1 MGTALAVRETQIQSL
16 DDLQRVA
23 QLLAASGYFDTERD
37 TKIAVAQVATKILAG
52 QEMGYG
58 PFTSV
63 QGIHVIKGKP
73 VLSANIMAAAVK
85 GHPRYDYRVREMSDK
100 KVAIEFFENGESLG
114 TSSFTAEEA
123 SKAGTQNMSKFPRN
137 MLFARAMS
145 NGVKW
150 YCPDVFNGNAVYTA
164 DELGATV
171 DEETGEIIEQP
182 NAPVRVVES
191 PQPERKQIANNGT
204 NGSAEHRTQRE
215 PAQTPTVTI
224 EQPKTDSQP
233 VNSNA
238 DTTTDSADPIAA
250 IIAQHK
256 LTAPPVTQAWSVSA
270 GYCNNEFHAR
280 NRWLNIVKQDFGGK
294 PKTTDTPAIVRA
306 FVAACLAEGVAQ
318 PEAEAVTA

>member
-16 DDLQRVA
+16 DDLQRIA

-37 TKIAVAQVATKILAG
+37 NKTAVAQVATKILAG

-114 TSSFTAEEA
+114 TSSFTADEA
-123 SKAGTQNMSKFPRN
+123 SKAGTQNMGKFPRN

-150 YCPDVFNGNAVYTA
+150 YCPDVFSGNTVYTA

-171 DEETGEIIEQP
+171 DEDTGEIIEQP
-182 NAPVRVVES
+182 SDPVRVVE
-191 PQPERKQIANNGT
+191 PQQPERKQIAN

-215 PAQTPTVTI
+215 PAQAPVVAVV
-224 EQPKTDSQP
+224 EQPKAEQAATVVAEQPTATDG
-233 VNSNA
+233 
-238 DTTTDSADPIAA
+238 ADPIAA
-250 IIAQHK
+250 IIAENK
-256 LTAPPVTQAWSVSA
+256 LATPPTTQTWAINA
-270 GYCNNEFHAR
+270 GYCTNEFHAR
-280 NRWLNIVKQDFGGK
+280 KRWLNIVNQNFGGK
-294 PKTTDTPAIVRA
+294 PKPTDTPAIVRA
-306 FVAACLAEGVAQ
+306 FVAKCLAEGTAQ
-318 PEAEAVTA
+318 PEQAEAVAA